1 MMDNTFKI
9 MNPVQWYEGLL
20 LYPQHFQQMRREFQE
35 LSLCYLSMSTPYYWG
50 VRHVAIDEGAF
61 ASGLLR
67 IKTLLAVM
75 PDGSVLRH
83 DESSLQAIEI
93 NLKDYA
99 EKLDQGPLMIHLA
112 VVRYQKD
119 AATVH
124 GDFPRYDSVEG
135 SPLVDENTG
144 DGAVA
149 IPRLSLKAYLV
160 AGDTVPVRYASFPLF
175 KVKIHEGGFA
185 FENFIPPMTDIRKS
199 SAIGH
204 FAGDIVATLRKNI
217 ALLSERLQAPMTQDM
232 APVLDQYKQNYDLLV
247 SRLLAIEAVTNA
259 EEVHPFMLYR
269 ELCVIAGVFCAFSRG
284 GYMPPILDPYN
295 HNDLY
300 KTFKAVIDLIEKM
313 LELIKSASS
322 AFSFRL
328 EDRIFKNILKREWMQ
343 KDSIILGV
351 VLPTGTTAHTMMDW
365 VNEAVIASVSMAQ
378 KAIEKRVLGAPRES
392 VEQVP
397 ELGLTITRGKLLL
410 RVDGNSEYIKTGE
423 DLYIFNVSDT
433 DGVRPAEILLY
444 TASE

>member
-1 MMDNTFKI
+1 MDKTFKM

-50 VRHVAIDEGAF
+50 VRHVSIDEGAF

-75 PDGSVLRH
+75 PDGSVLRQ
-83 DESSLQAIEI
+83 DESSTQTIEI

-99 EKLDQGPLMIHLA
+99 EKFDQGPLMIHLA
-112 VVRYQKD
+112 VVAYQKD
-119 AATVH
+119 AAAVH
-124 GDFPRYDSVEG
+124 GDFPRYDSIDG
-135 SPLVDENTG
+135 PSLADENTG

-160 AGDTVPVRYASFPLF
+160 AGDVVPVRYASFPLF
-175 KVKIHEGGFA
+175 KIKAHDGGFS
-185 FENFIPPMTDIRKS
+185 FEDFIPPMTDIRKS
-199 SAIGH
+199 GSIGRL
-204 FAGDIVATLRKNI
+204 AGDIVAALRKNT
-217 ALLSERLQAPMTQDM
+217 ALLSERLQVPMTQDM
-232 APVLDQYKQNYDLLV
+232 APVLDQYKQHYDLLV
-247 SRLLAIEAVTNA
+247 SRLLALEAVVSA
-259 EEVHPFMLYR
+259 EETHPFALYR
-269 ELCVIAGVFCAFSRG
+269 ELCVVAGVFCAFSQG
-284 GYMPPILDPYN
+284 GYMPPILDSYN
-295 HNDLY
+295 HNDLHR
-300 KTFKAVIDLIEKM
+300 TFKAVIGLIGKMLDLIKN
-313 LELIKSASS
+313 ASS

-328 EDRIFKNILKREWMQ
+328 EDRIFKNILKSEWIQ
-343 KDSIILGV
+343 EDSIILGV
-351 VLPTGTTAHTMMDW
+351 IMPTGISARTMMDW
-365 VNEAVIASVSMAQ
+365 VNETVIASVSMAQ
-378 KAIEKRVLGAPRES
+378 KAIEKRVLGAPRKS

-410 RVDGNSEYIKTGE
+410 RVHANSEYIKTGE
-423 DLYIFNVSDT
+423 DLYVFNVSDT